1 MEDLKRLAIR
11 LQNIEE
17 LLLTQKNVL
26 HFKDVLKLTG
36 LSKSYLYKLTSSGG
50 IPCYKPNGKQIYFN
64 KEEIENWMLT
74 NKKLTTEEIET
85 MANNHI
91 ILK

>member
-1 MEDLKRLAIR
+1 MEELRTLAIKI
-11 LQNIEE
+11 QNIEE
-17 LLLTQKNVL
+17 LLLIQKNVL
-26 HFKDVLKLTG
+26 QLRDVLKLTG

-50 IPCYKPNGKQIYFN
+50 IPCYKPNGKHIYFK

-74 NKKLTTEEIET
+74 NKKLTKEEIEI

-91 ILK
+91 LLK